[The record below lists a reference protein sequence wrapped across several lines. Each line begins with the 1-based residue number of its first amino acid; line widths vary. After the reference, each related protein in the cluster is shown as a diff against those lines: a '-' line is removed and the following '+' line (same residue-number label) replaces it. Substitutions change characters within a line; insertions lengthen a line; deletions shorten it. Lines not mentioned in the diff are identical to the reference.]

1 MSKSSKA
8 KELRLLLQIG
18 ETEKYLYML
27 EIGKINTLTLIR
39 ETDNGVYLDGGEHGE
54 ILMPKKFVTEEVKEA
69 GKAAVF
75 VYTDSED
82 RLVATT
88 ETPLAMVGEFACL
101 TVKATSSFGAF
112 LDWGLPKD
120 LLVPFR
126 EQRSKMMEGNSYWVF
141 IYLDLL
147 SNRIAASA
155 KLNKFL
161 DNTPPEYEVGQEVDI
176 IVMEET
182 DLGYKTIINFEH
194 SGMLYKDQ
202 IFQKLVLG
210 LKTKAY
216 VNKVREDE
224 KIDLL
229 LEKPGYE
236 KVDAIS
242 EKILSEL
249 RENRGFMAVSDKSS
263 PDMIQAMFGI
273 SKKNFKKAIGGL
285 YKKRLISFDSDGIRL
300 VK

>member
-1 MSKSSKA
+1 
-8 KELRLLLQIG
+8 
-18 ETEKYLYML
+18 ML
-27 EIGKINTLTLIR
+27 EIGKINTLSVNR
-39 ETDNGVYLDGGEHGE
+39 ETDNGVYLDGGDHGE
-54 ILMPKKFVTEEVKEA
+54 LLMPKKFVTDEVKEKGEA
-69 GKAAVF
+69 VVF

-88 ETPLAMVGEFACL
+88 ETPLAMAGEFACL

-126 EQRSKMMEGNSYWVF
+126 EQRSKMVEGNSYWVYV
-141 IYLDLL
+141 YLDLL

-161 DNTPPEYEVGQEVDI
+161 DNTPPEYEVGQEVDLI
-176 IVMEET
+176 ILDET
-182 DLGYKTIINFEH
+182 DLGYKAIVNLEH
-194 SGMLYKDQ
+194 SGMLYRNQTYKELEIGQ
-202 IFQKLVLG
+202 
-210 LKTKAY
+210 KTKGY
-216 VNKVREDE
+216 INKVREDE

-242 EKILSEL
+242 EKILNEL
-249 RENRGFMAVSDKSS
+249 RDNRGFMAVSDKSS
-263 PDMIQAMFGI
+263 PEMINAMFGI
-273 SKKNFKKAIGGL
+273 SKKNFKKALGGL
-285 YKKRLISFDSDGIRL
+285 YKKKLITFNSDGIKL
-300 VK
+300 VDESK

>member
-1 MSKSSKA
+1 
-8 KELRLLLQIG
+8 
-18 ETEKYLYML
+18 ML
-27 EIGKINTLTLIR
+27 EIGKINTLTVNR
-39 ETDNGVYLDGGEHGE
+39 ETDNGVYLDGGDHGE
-54 ILMPKKFVTEEVKEA
+54 ILMPKKFVTDEVKESGEA
-69 GKAAVF
+69 EVF

-88 ETPLAMVGEFACL
+88 ETPLAMVGDFACL

-126 EQRSKMMEGNSYWVF
+126 EQRSKMMEGNSYWVY

-155 KLNKFL
+155 KLHKFL
-161 DNTPPEYEVGQEVDI
+161 DNTPPEYEKGQEVDLI
-176 IVMEET
+176 IMEET
-182 DLGYKTIINFEH
+182 DLGYKAIVNFEH
-194 SGMLYKDQ
+194 SGMLYKNQVFHD
-202 IFQKLVLG
+202 LEMG
-210 LKTKAY
+210 LKTKGY
-216 VNKVREDE
+216 VIKVRDDE
-224 KIDLL
+224 KIDLI

-242 EKILSEL
+242 EKILNEL
-249 RENRGFMAVSDKSS
+249 KENRGFIAVSDKTS
-263 PDMIQAMFGI
+263 PEMIHAMFGI

-285 YKKRLISFDSDGIRL
+285 YKKKLITFDSDGIRL
-300 VK
+300 VS

>member
-1 MSKSSKA
+1 
-8 KELRLLLQIG
+8 
-18 ETEKYLYML
+18 ML
-27 EIGKINTLTLIR
+27 EIGKINTLQVNR
-39 ETDNGVYLDGGEHGE
+39 ETDNGVYLEGGDHGE
-54 ILMPKKFVTEEVKEA
+54 LLMPKKFVTEEVKEKGEA
-69 GKAAVF
+69 EVF

-88 ETPLAMVGEFACL
+88 ETPLAMVGEFARL
-101 TVKATSSFGAF
+101 TVKATSTFGAF

-126 EQRSKMMEGNSYWVF
+126 EQRSKMQEGNAYWVY

-155 KLNKFL
+155 KLHKFL
-161 DNTPPEYEVGQEVDI
+161 DNTPPEYEKGQEVDLI
-176 IVMEET
+176 ILEQT
-182 DLGYKTIINFEH
+182 DLGYKTIVNQEH
-194 SGMLYKDQ
+194 SGMLYKNQ
-202 IFQKLVLG
+202 VFHELELG
-210 LKTKAY
+210 SKTKGY
-216 VNKVREDE
+216 VSKVREDE

-229 LEKPGYE
+229 LDKPGYG

-242 EKILSEL
+242 EKVLNEL
-249 RENRGFMAVSDKSS
+249 KENRGFMAVSDKSS

-285 YKKRLISFDSDGIRL
+285 YKKKLITFESDGIKL
-300 VK
+300 VE